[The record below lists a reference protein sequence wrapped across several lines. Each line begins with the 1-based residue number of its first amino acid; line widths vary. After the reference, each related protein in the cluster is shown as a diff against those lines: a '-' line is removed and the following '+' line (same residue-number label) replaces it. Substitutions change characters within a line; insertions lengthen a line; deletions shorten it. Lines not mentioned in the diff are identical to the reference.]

1 MCLILYR
8 IDFCVHDD
16 DLLLPAAAAAPPLSG
31 QQEEVAN
38 RAALVQIPGRSRNSP
53 AVAAATTVVVG
64 KVPDF
69 CVTLTKFAVDWS
81 DAGNHN
87 QQQQAQLVSEISY
100 FPYSSSSQ
108 VLLEVISKHLP
119 KQAVPLILRA
129 KLAVDGH
136 NHSASSS
143 SQSDVGS
150 TRMPLTGICLKSK
163 SLDPSNCDPD
173 EEEEEE
179 CCYRCAAAH
188 YEFLLN

>member
-108 VLLEVISKHLP
+108 VFCFV
-119 KQAVPLILRA
+119 QILSRNLHA
-129 KLAVDGH
+129 QRD
-136 NHSASSS
+136 
-143 SQSDVGS
+143 DS
-150 TRMPLTGICLKSK
+150 TLQCFIKSICLT
-163 SLDPSNCDPD
+163 
-173 EEEEEE
+173 
-179 CCYRCAAAH
+179 
-188 YEFLLN
+188 LLH